1 MSLYPD
7 LLYWA
12 PNHRHEFILINETGQ
27 GRYEKSENNSCDHNP
42 QILEM
47 IKKGLFLLRISFVP
61 EFENFIEKKHATGF
75 CIRGISV
82 RTMENLPA
90 SELRQEKD
98 ELSRGC
104 LLAVT

>member
-1 MSLYPD
+1 MSFYPD

-27 GRYEKSENNSCDHNP
+27 GRYEKREHNSRDHNP

-47 IKKGLFLLRISFVP
+47 IEKGFFLLRISFIP
-61 EFENFIEKKHATGF
+61 KFENFIENEHATGI
-75 CIRGISV
+75 CIRRISL
-82 RTMENLPA
+82 RTMENLA
-90 SELRQEKD
+90 ATELRREKD

-104 LLAVT
+104 LLAMT